1 MTDSASAGAEYVDKL
16 LALLQRLRSTQL
28 PQIHAAAELV
38 ARALAGGHDVHA
50 FGSGHSHMLAEEI
63 FYRAGGLAR
72 VRPILYGPLMLH
84 EDAVRSTELEREP
97 ELADTI
103 LAGHPIRAG
112 DVLIVASNSG
122 GNAVSSR
129 LAELARAQG
138 ASVVAITSVRHAT
151 SSAARSTE
159 SVRLHE
165 LADVVLD
172 NGGETGDAAIAVP
185 GLDRRV
191 GPTSTVIGAA
201 IVNAIVAEAVQL
213 LVRRGQPVD
222 VFVSSNV
229 EGGDEINGRLLREA
243 GLA

>member
-1 MTDSASAGAEYVDKL
+1 MTSSDSAGSLYLDKL
-16 LALLQRLRSTQL
+16 LALLEELRASQL
-28 PQIHAAAELV
+28 PQIHAAAEIV
-38 ARALAGGHDVHA
+38 ARALADGRDVHA

-84 EDAVRSTELEREP
+84 EDAVRSTELERNP
-97 ELADTI
+97 NLGDEL
-103 LAGHPIRAG
+103 LASHPIQAG

-129 LAELARAQG
+129 LAQRAREHGVA
-138 ASVVAITSVRHAT
+138 VIAITSLRHAN
-151 SSAARSTE
+151 SADARSTD
-159 SVRLHE
+159 SARLHQ

-172 NGGETGDAAIAVP
+172 NGGDTGDAAIAIA

-201 IVNAIVAEAVQL
+201 IINAVVAEAVHI
-213 LVRRGQPVD
+213 LVERGDPVD

-229 EGGDEINGRLLREA
+229 EGGDAINAKLLRET